1 MILLAEEAN
10 RVKKGG
16 QELIGG
22 LDVRVNRNHF
32 GRQVS
37 IFLPRSLYHH
47 RHIMTYLT
55 KCLKVTL
62 Y

>member
-37 IFLPRSLYHH
+37 FQNFYP
-47 RHIMTYLT
+47 HITE
-55 KCLKVTL
+55 
-62 Y
+62 